1 MMKSNRL
8 LLAGLLVGASFSCA
22 RQEAD
27 VPVSPG
33 RELFYACLEQPA
45 DAETRVYADENLM
58 VLWHADDRV
67 SIFDRYTYNQ
77 EYRFTGETGDNAGA
91 FQKVQTDDFVTGNE
105 LPNVY
110 AVYPYQASTRISNAQ
125 VLTLTLPSEQMYAV
139 RSFGPGANTMVS
151 ATEDNN
157 LLFKNVGGYLVL
169 KLYGEGVYVTSLT
182 LKGNADEPLAGKA
195 VVTAPLEGVPSVE
208 MQTGASREITLTC
221 PEPVALGATA
231 EDYTEFWF
239 VLPPTS
245 FAGGLTVTVTGGKGD
260 RFTKTTERSITIT
273 RSEISRMAPLKV
285 SLEPGFDT
293 MPIGNVPDIADGST
307 VHVRGLVSAVATRA
321 FVMSEND
328 SHILIYTGPGAVTC
342 SLGDSVTVSG
352 TKATYRGVAEI
363 TSPELS
369 VSVES
374 SGHALPELDYQ
385 DITASFDT
393 FSAGCSVPIC
403 FRGTLTKSGTQY
415 NVTVEGAERTGYIY
429 WPVAGFV
436 DENLLGSSIL
446 VKGFYQGRYNY
457 TTGAFLDIVA
467 TCMEAAGQ
475 PDNEI
480 WYTSTDGKV
489 VEPTNAGAFDANI
502 ISNTYADGKGIL
514 RFDKAITRIVAR
526 TNSTSDNAAFGFCQT
541 LLTLSI
547 PASVREIG
555 FCAFYACNN
564 LSEISLPEYLDYC
577 GNSIVSGSSIVVF
590 RMPETKSILGNPTA
604 GCASLQSFTGPYATA
619 DGRGLVKDN
628 VFIAFAPLGMKE
640 YSVPDGITEIGSR
653 AFEECRYIQK
663 IELPSSVT
671 KLNSNSFG
679 GCLKLSDIVLPENLS
694 EIQSQTFRYCSSLR
708 TMDIPQSVFSLGN
721 DVFEGCSSMVS
732 FTGKYASEDGRLLIN
747 DSKVLAFAAYGL
759 EEYSIPEGITSTT
772 GALGYYTSLPGLKK
786 LVLPSTLTACTIQAA
801 DLVELVCYSVNPPS
815 PSWMWFLGMKMPKI
829 ETIRVPAVSVDAY
842 KSAEY
847 WSDYADRI
855 FPMEALQPRNEIWY
869 TSTDGKIVEP
879 DLSVGKPALT
889 LLSNTYENGKGVLVF
904 EEDLE
909 TIPFG
914 IFSFCKTLESV
925 VFPEGVIVVN
935 NAVFEYCEN
944 LVSVRFPS
952 TVTQLGGWLF
962 HDCFNLESVNIPE
975 GVTKIEE
982 ATFAQCYKLPT
993 VSLPDGL
1000 TEIGH
1005 SAFCN
1010 CWAFESIRI
1019 PETVTSL
1026 GEGAFAECRGLKSV
1040 TIPSGVTELPPSLFA
1055 NCNSLTEVIIPEG
1068 VTVIGDQVF
1077 WYCGALKSARI
1088 PSTVIS
1094 LGDSAFIC
1102 TSVESVTVPG
1112 GVSEIGQE
1120 CFAGCGSLSS
1130 LVLEEGIQ
1138 VIGQHAFE
1146 GCTSLGEVV
1155 IPSTV
1160 RGIGSYAFYCCDGIY
1175 AVYVMPAIPPTLGEE
1190 AFVSENE
1197 YPLFIPMDF
1206 LPDYQE
1212 AEGWKDY
1219 GHRLKWL

>member
-1 MMKSNRL
+1 MMNSYRL

-77 EYRFTGETGDNAGA
+77 EYRFTGETGDNAGS

-110 AVYPYQASTRISNAQ
+110 AVYPYQSATRISNAQ
-125 VLTLTLPSEQMYAV
+125 VLTLTLPSEQVYAV

-195 VVTAPLEGVPSVE
+195 VVTAPLDGVPSVE
-208 MQTGASREITLTC
+208 MQAGASREITLTC
-221 PEPVALGATA
+221 PEPVALGSTS

-245 FAGGLTVTVTGGKGD
+245 FAEGLTVTVTGGKGD

-293 MPIGNVPDIADGST
+293 MPVGNVPDVADGNI

-328 SHILIYTGPGAVTC
+328 SHILVYTGPGAVTC

-415 NVTVEGAERTGYIY
+415 NVTVEGAERTGFIY

-436 DENLLGSSIL
+436 DESLLGSSIL

-467 TCMEAAGQ
+467 TCIEAAGQ
-475 PDNEI
+475 PD
-480 WYTSTDGKV
+480 
-489 VEPTNAGAFDANI
+489 
-502 ISNTYADGKGIL
+502 
-514 RFDKAITRIVAR
+514 
-526 TNSTSDNAAFGFCQT
+526 
-541 LLTLSI
+541 
-547 PASVREIG
+547 
-555 FCAFYACNN
+555 
-564 LSEISLPEYLDYC
+564 
-577 GNSIVSGSSIVVF
+577 
-590 RMPETKSILGNPTA
+590 
-604 GCASLQSFTGPYATA
+604 
-619 DGRGLVKDN
+619 
-628 VFIAFAPLGMKE
+628 
-640 YSVPDGITEIGSR
+640 
-653 AFEECRYIQK
+653 
-663 IELPSSVT
+663 
-671 KLNSNSFG
+671 
-679 GCLKLSDIVLPENLS
+679 
-694 EIQSQTFRYCSSLR
+694 
-708 TMDIPQSVFSLGN
+708 
-721 DVFEGCSSMVS
+721 
-732 FTGKYASEDGRLLIN
+732 
-747 DSKVLAFAAYGL
+747 
-759 EEYSIPEGITSTT
+759 
-772 GALGYYTSLPGLKK
+772 
-786 LVLPSTLTACTIQAA
+786 
-801 DLVELVCYSVNPPS
+801 
-815 PSWMWFLGMKMPKI
+815 
-829 ETIRVPAVSVDAY
+829 
-842 KSAEY
+842 
-847 WSDYADRI
+847 
-855 FPMEALQPRNEIWY
+855 NEIWY

-904 EEDLE
+904 EEDLV

-914 IFSFCKTLESV
+914 LFSFCKTLESV
-925 VFPEGVIVVN
+925 VFPEGVIAVN
-935 NAVFEYCEN
+935 NAVFEYCEY

-1068 VTVIGDQVF
+1068 VTVIGDQAF

-1146 GCTSLGEVV
+1146 GCTSLGEVI
-1155 IPSTV
+1155 IPPTV
-1160 RGIGSYAFYCCDGIY
+1160 REIGTMAFIYCDGIY
-1175 AVYVMPAIPPTLGEE
+1175 AVYVMPAIPPALGEA
-1190 AFVSENE
+1190 AFVSEYD

-1219 GHRLKWL
+1219 GNRLKWL

>member
-33 RELFYACLEQPA
+33 RELFYASLEQPV

-157 LLFKNVGGYLVL
+157 LLFKNVSGYLVL

-195 VVTAPLEGVPSVE
+195 VVTAPLDGVPSVE
-208 MQTGASREITLTC
+208 MQAGASREITLTC
-221 PEPVALGATA
+221 PEPVALGATS

-245 FAGGLTVTVTGGKGD
+245 FAEGLTVTVTGGKGD
-260 RFTKTTERSITIT
+260 RFTKSTEKSITIT

-293 MPIGNVPDIADGST
+293 MPVGNVPDVADGNI

-415 NVTVEGAERTGYIY
+415 NVTVEGAARTGYIY

-467 TCMEAAGQ
+467 TCIEAAGQ

-480 WYTSTDGKV
+480 WYVSNSGQV
-489 VEPTNAGAFDANI
+489 VEPYVKEGFGANL
-502 ISNTYADGKGIL
+502 ISNTYKDGKGVL
-514 RFDKAITRIVAR
+514 LFDGSV
-526 TNSTSDNAAFGFCQT
+526 
-541 LLTLSI
+541 LSI
-547 PASVREIG
+547 PAKAFSAKWLLRVTLPDCVRTIG
-555 FCAFYACNN
+555 YMAFYRNSFESFTVPGSVTRIDNNPFDQCQELKAFYGKFATTDHLALVDGDRFISFAIGAGSEMDSYVIPDEIQTIGVYAFDACDGLPGIVLPSN
-564 LSEISLPEYLDYC
+564 LKSIESGAFRSCRRLTRISLPEGL
-577 GNSIVSGSSIVVF
+577 
-590 RMPETKSILGNPTA
+590 
-604 GCASLQSFTGPYATA
+604 ATIG
-619 DGRGLVKDN
+619 DD
-628 VFIAFAPLGMKE
+628 AF
-640 YSVPDGITEIGSR
+640 
-653 AFEECRYIQK
+653 
-663 IELPSSVT
+663 
-671 KLNSNSFG
+671 
-679 GCLKLSDIVLPENLS
+679 SDCTNLS
-694 EIQSQTFRYCSSLR
+694 EVA
-708 TMDIPQSVFSLGN
+708 IPQSVETLYGNPFHFIGNTHGVLRSFS
-721 DVFEGCSSMVS
+721 
-732 FTGKYASEDGRLLIN
+732 GKFASEDGRSLIVN
-747 DSKVLAFAAYGL
+747 DELVSFAPEGI
-759 EEYSIPEGITSTT
+759 ETYSIPVGIKNIRSYAFN
-772 GALGYYTSLPGLKK
+772 GSDLREINFPQSLESVRDFSFAYCENLKSVVLHDRIKAIGLHAFYGCKN
-786 LVLPSTLTACTIQAA
+786 LDYLTIEAVIPPQGQKMMFDQTNDCPIYVPTQS
-801 DLVELVCYSVNPPS
+801 VE
-815 PSWMWFLGMKMPKI
+815 
-829 ETIRVPAVSVDAY
+829 AY
-842 KSAEY
+842 KVAQY

-904 EEDLE
+904 EEDLV

-914 IFSFCKTLESV
+914 LFSFCKTLESV
-925 VFPEGVIVVN
+925 VFPEGVIAVN
-935 NAVFEYCEN
+935 NAVFEYCEY

-982 ATFAQCYKLPT
+982 ATFAQCYKLPS

-1019 PETVTSL
+1019 PATVTSL

-1055 NCNSLTEVIIPEG
+1055 NCNSLTEVTIPEG
-1068 VTVIGDQVF
+1068 VTVIGDQAF

>member
-1 MMKSNRL
+1 MMKSYRL

-33 RELFYACLEQPA
+33 RELFYASLEQPA

-328 SHILIYTGPGAVTC
+328 SHILVYTGPGAVTC

-415 NVTVEGAERTGYIY
+415 NVAVEGAARTGYIY

-467 TCMEAAGQ
+467 TRIEAAGQ
-475 PDNEI
+475 PD
-480 WYTSTDGKV
+480 
-489 VEPTNAGAFDANI
+489 
-502 ISNTYADGKGIL
+502 
-514 RFDKAITRIVAR
+514 
-526 TNSTSDNAAFGFCQT
+526 
-541 LLTLSI
+541 
-547 PASVREIG
+547 
-555 FCAFYACNN
+555 
-564 LSEISLPEYLDYC
+564 
-577 GNSIVSGSSIVVF
+577 
-590 RMPETKSILGNPTA
+590 
-604 GCASLQSFTGPYATA
+604 
-619 DGRGLVKDN
+619 
-628 VFIAFAPLGMKE
+628 
-640 YSVPDGITEIGSR
+640 
-653 AFEECRYIQK
+653 
-663 IELPSSVT
+663 
-671 KLNSNSFG
+671 
-679 GCLKLSDIVLPENLS
+679 
-694 EIQSQTFRYCSSLR
+694 
-708 TMDIPQSVFSLGN
+708 
-721 DVFEGCSSMVS
+721 
-732 FTGKYASEDGRLLIN
+732 
-747 DSKVLAFAAYGL
+747 
-759 EEYSIPEGITSTT
+759 
-772 GALGYYTSLPGLKK
+772 
-786 LVLPSTLTACTIQAA
+786 
-801 DLVELVCYSVNPPS
+801 
-815 PSWMWFLGMKMPKI
+815 
-829 ETIRVPAVSVDAY
+829 
-842 KSAEY
+842 
-847 WSDYADRI
+847 
-855 FPMEALQPRNEIWY
+855 NEIWY

-925 VFPEGVIVVN
+925 VFPEGVIVVK

-1010 CWAFESIRI
+1010 CDSFDSIYI
-1019 PETVTSL
+1019 PESVVSIE
-1026 GEGAFAECRGLKSV
+1026 EGAFVECDALKTV
-1040 TIPSGVTELPPSLFA
+1040 TIPSGVTEIAPSLFA

-1068 VTVIGDQVF
+1068 VTVIGDQAF

-1146 GCTSLGEVV
+1146 GCTSLGEVI
-1155 IPSTV
+1155 IPPTV
-1160 RGIGSYAFYCCDGIY
+1160 REIGTMAFIYCDGIY
-1175 AVYVMPAIPPTLGEE
+1175 AVYVMPAIPPALGEA
-1190 AFVSENE
+1190 AFVSEYD

-1219 GHRLKWL
+1219 GNRLKWL

>member
-1 MMKSNRL
+1 MKMMKSNRL

-33 RELFYACLEQPA
+33 RELFYASLEQPV

-157 LLFKNVGGYLVL
+157 LLFKNVSGYLVL

-195 VVTAPLEGVPSVE
+195 VVTAPLDGVPSVE
-208 MQTGASREITLTC
+208 MQAGASREITLTC
-221 PEPVALGATA
+221 PEPVALGATS

-245 FAGGLTVTVTGGKGD
+245 FAEGLTVTVTGGKGD
-260 RFTKTTERSITIT
+260 RFTKSTEKSITIT

-293 MPIGNVPDIADGST
+293 MPVGNVPDVADGNI

-328 SHILIYTGPGAVTC
+328 SHILVYTGPGAVTC

-415 NVTVEGAERTGYIY
+415 NVTVEGAARTGYIY

-436 DENLLGSSIL
+436 DENLVGSSIL

-467 TCMEAAGQ
+467 TRIEADGQ

-489 VEPTNAGAFDANI
+489 VEP
-502 ISNTYADGKGIL
+502 
-514 RFDKAITRIVAR
+514 
-526 TNSTSDNAAFGFCQT
+526 
-541 LLTLSI
+541 
-547 PASVREIG
+547 
-555 FCAFYACNN
+555 
-564 LSEISLPEYLDYC
+564 
-577 GNSIVSGSSIVVF
+577 
-590 RMPETKSILGNPTA
+590 
-604 GCASLQSFTGPYATA
+604 
-619 DGRGLVKDN
+619 
-628 VFIAFAPLGMKE
+628 
-640 YSVPDGITEIGSR
+640 
-653 AFEECRYIQK
+653 
-663 IELPSSVT
+663 
-671 KLNSNSFG
+671 
-679 GCLKLSDIVLPENLS
+679 
-694 EIQSQTFRYCSSLR
+694 
-708 TMDIPQSVFSLGN
+708 
-721 DVFEGCSSMVS
+721 
-732 FTGKYASEDGRLLIN
+732 
-747 DSKVLAFAAYGL
+747 
-759 EEYSIPEGITSTT
+759 
-772 GALGYYTSLPGLKK
+772 
-786 LVLPSTLTACTIQAA
+786 
-801 DLVELVCYSVNPPS
+801 
-815 PSWMWFLGMKMPKI
+815 
-829 ETIRVPAVSVDAY
+829 
-842 KSAEY
+842 
-847 WSDYADRI
+847 
-855 FPMEALQPRNEIWY
+855 
-869 TSTDGKIVEP
+869 
-879 DLSVGKPALT
+879 DLSVGKPVLT

-904 EEDLE
+904 EEDLV

-914 IFSFCKTLESV
+914 LFSFCKTLESV
-925 VFPEGVIVVN
+925 VFPEGVIAVS

-982 ATFAQCYKLPT
+982 ATFAQCYKLPS

-1010 CWAFESIRI
+1010 CDSFDSIYI
-1019 PETVTSL
+1019 PGSVVSIE
-1026 GEGAFAECRGLKSV
+1026 EGAFVECDALKTV
-1040 TIPSGVTELPPSLFA
+1040 TIPSGVTEIAPSLFA
-1055 NCNSLTEVIIPEG
+1055 NCNSLTEVVIPEG
-1068 VTVIGDQVF
+1068 VTI
-1077 WYCGALKSARI
+1077 I
-1088 PSTVIS
+1088 
-1094 LGDSAFIC
+1094 GDSAFHYCKSLKSIHIPGRV
-1102 TSVESVTVPG
+1102 SSLGERAFIGSGLESVTVPG
-1112 GVSEIGQE
+1112 SVSGIGKE
-1120 CFAGCGSLSS
+1120 CFAVCESLSS
-1130 LVLEEGIQ
+1130 LVLEEGLM
-1138 VIGQHAFE
+1138 VIGEHAFE
-1146 GCTSLGEVV
+1146 GCTSLGEVI
-1155 IPSTV
+1155 IPPTV
-1160 RGIGSYAFYCCDGIY
+1160 HEIGTMAFIYCDGIY
-1175 AVYVMPAIPPTLGEE
+1175 AVYVMPAIPPALGEA
-1190 AFVSENE
+1190 AFVSEYD

-1219 GHRLKWL
+1219 GNRLKWL

>member
-1 MMKSNRL
+1 MMNSYRL

-33 RELFYACLEQPA
+33 REFFYASLEQPA

-195 VVTAPLEGVPSVE
+195 VVTAPLDGVPSVE
-208 MQTGASREITLTC
+208 MQAGASREITLTC

-328 SHILIYTGPGAVTC
+328 SHILVYTGPGAVTC

-385 DITASFDT
+385 DITESFDT

-415 NVTVEGAERTGYIY
+415 NVTVEGATRTGYIY

-480 WYTSTDGKV
+480 WYTSTDGK
-489 VEPTNAGAFDANI
+489 
-502 ISNTYADGKGIL
+502 
-514 RFDKAITRIVAR
+514 
-526 TNSTSDNAAFGFCQT
+526 
-541 LLTLSI
+541 
-547 PASVREIG
+547 
-555 FCAFYACNN
+555 
-564 LSEISLPEYLDYC
+564 
-577 GNSIVSGSSIVVF
+577 
-590 RMPETKSILGNPTA
+590 
-604 GCASLQSFTGPYATA
+604 
-619 DGRGLVKDN
+619 
-628 VFIAFAPLGMKE
+628 
-640 YSVPDGITEIGSR
+640 
-653 AFEECRYIQK
+653 
-663 IELPSSVT
+663 
-671 KLNSNSFG
+671 
-679 GCLKLSDIVLPENLS
+679 
-694 EIQSQTFRYCSSLR
+694 
-708 TMDIPQSVFSLGN
+708 
-721 DVFEGCSSMVS
+721 
-732 FTGKYASEDGRLLIN
+732 
-747 DSKVLAFAAYGL
+747 
-759 EEYSIPEGITSTT
+759 
-772 GALGYYTSLPGLKK
+772 
-786 LVLPSTLTACTIQAA
+786 
-801 DLVELVCYSVNPPS
+801 
-815 PSWMWFLGMKMPKI
+815 
-829 ETIRVPAVSVDAY
+829 
-842 KSAEY
+842 
-847 WSDYADRI
+847 
-855 FPMEALQPRNEIWY
+855 
-869 TSTDGKIVEP
+869 IVEP

-904 EEDLE
+904 EEDLV

-914 IFSFCKTLESV
+914 LFSFCKTLESV
-925 VFPEGVIVVN
+925 VFPEGVIAVN
-935 NAVFEYCEN
+935 NAVFEYCEY

-982 ATFAQCYKLPT
+982 ATFAQCYKLPS

-1010 CWAFESIRI
+1010 CDSFDSIYI
-1019 PETVTSL
+1019 PESVVSIE
-1026 GEGAFAECRGLKSV
+1026 EGAFVECDALKTV
-1040 TIPSGVTELPPSLFA
+1040 TIPSGVTEIAPSLFA
-1055 NCNSLTEVIIPEG
+1055 NCNSLTEVVIPEG
-1068 VTVIGDQVF
+1068 VTI
-1077 WYCGALKSARI
+1077 I
-1088 PSTVIS
+1088 
-1094 LGDSAFIC
+1094 GDSAFHYCKSLKSIHIPGRV
-1102 TSVESVTVPG
+1102 SSLGERAFIGSGLESVTVPG
-1112 GVSEIGQE
+1112 SVSGIGKE
-1120 CFAGCGSLSS
+1120 CFAVCESLSS
-1130 LVLEEGIQ
+1130 LVLEEGLM
-1138 VIGQHAFE
+1138 VIGEHAFE
-1146 GCTSLGEVV
+1146 GCTSLGEVI
-1155 IPSTV
+1155 IPPTV
-1160 RGIGSYAFYCCDGIY
+1160 REIGTMAFIYCDGIY

-1219 GHRLKWL
+1219 GNRLKWL

>member
-33 RELFYACLEQPA
+33 RELFYASLEQPV

-157 LLFKNVGGYLVL
+157 LLFKNVSGYLVL

-195 VVTAPLEGVPSVE
+195 VVTAPLDGVPSVE
-208 MQTGASREITLTC
+208 MQAGASREITLTC
-221 PEPVALGATA
+221 PEPVALGATS

-245 FAGGLTVTVTGGKGD
+245 FAEGLTVTVTGGKGD
-260 RFTKTTERSITIT
+260 RFTKSTEKSITIT

-293 MPIGNVPDIADGST
+293 MPVGNVPDVADGNI

-328 SHILIYTGPGAVTC
+328 SHILVYTGPGAVTC

-415 NVTVEGAERTGYIY
+415 NVTVEGAARTGYIY

-436 DENLLGSSIL
+436 DENLVGSSIL

-467 TCMEAAGQ
+467 TRIEADGQ

-489 VEPTNAGAFDANI
+489 VEP
-502 ISNTYADGKGIL
+502 
-514 RFDKAITRIVAR
+514 
-526 TNSTSDNAAFGFCQT
+526 
-541 LLTLSI
+541 
-547 PASVREIG
+547 
-555 FCAFYACNN
+555 
-564 LSEISLPEYLDYC
+564 
-577 GNSIVSGSSIVVF
+577 
-590 RMPETKSILGNPTA
+590 
-604 GCASLQSFTGPYATA
+604 
-619 DGRGLVKDN
+619 
-628 VFIAFAPLGMKE
+628 
-640 YSVPDGITEIGSR
+640 
-653 AFEECRYIQK
+653 
-663 IELPSSVT
+663 
-671 KLNSNSFG
+671 
-679 GCLKLSDIVLPENLS
+679 
-694 EIQSQTFRYCSSLR
+694 
-708 TMDIPQSVFSLGN
+708 
-721 DVFEGCSSMVS
+721 
-732 FTGKYASEDGRLLIN
+732 
-747 DSKVLAFAAYGL
+747 
-759 EEYSIPEGITSTT
+759 
-772 GALGYYTSLPGLKK
+772 
-786 LVLPSTLTACTIQAA
+786 
-801 DLVELVCYSVNPPS
+801 
-815 PSWMWFLGMKMPKI
+815 
-829 ETIRVPAVSVDAY
+829 
-842 KSAEY
+842 
-847 WSDYADRI
+847 
-855 FPMEALQPRNEIWY
+855 
-869 TSTDGKIVEP
+869 
-879 DLSVGKPALT
+879 DLSVGKPVLT

-904 EEDLE
+904 EEDLV

-914 IFSFCKTLESV
+914 LFSFCKTLESV
-925 VFPEGVIVVN
+925 VFPEGVIAVS

-982 ATFAQCYKLPT
+982 ATFAQCYKLPS

-1010 CWAFESIRI
+1010 CDSFDSIYI
-1019 PETVTSL
+1019 PGSVVSIE
-1026 GEGAFAECRGLKSV
+1026 EGAFVECDALKTV
-1040 TIPSGVTELPPSLFA
+1040 TIPSGVTEIAPSLFA
-1055 NCNSLTEVIIPEG
+1055 NCNSLTEVVIPEG
-1068 VTVIGDQVF
+1068 VTI
-1077 WYCGALKSARI
+1077 I
-1088 PSTVIS
+1088 
-1094 LGDSAFIC
+1094 GDSAFHYCKSLKSIHIPGRV
-1102 TSVESVTVPG
+1102 SSLGERAFIGSGLESVTVPG
-1112 GVSEIGQE
+1112 SVSGIGKE
-1120 CFAGCGSLSS
+1120 CFAVCESLSS
-1130 LVLEEGIQ
+1130 LVLEEGLM
-1138 VIGQHAFE
+1138 VIGEHAFE
-1146 GCTSLGEVV
+1146 GCTSLGEVI
-1155 IPSTV
+1155 IPPTV
-1160 RGIGSYAFYCCDGIY
+1160 HEIGTMAFIYCDGIY
-1175 AVYVMPAIPPTLGEE
+1175 AVYVMPAIPPALGEA
-1190 AFVSENE
+1190 AFVSEYD

-1219 GHRLKWL
+1219 GNRLKWL

>member
-1 MMKSNRL
+1 M
-8 LLAGLLVGASFSCA
+8 
-22 RQEAD
+22 
-27 VPVSPG
+27 
-33 RELFYACLEQPA
+33 
-45 DAETRVYADENLM
+45 
-58 VLWHADDRV
+58 
-67 SIFDRYTYNQ
+67 
-77 EYRFTGETGDNAGA
+77 
-91 FQKVQTDDFVTGNE
+91 TGNE

-195 VVTAPLEGVPSVE
+195 VVTAPLDGVPSVE
-208 MQTGASREITLTC
+208 MQAGVSREITLTC
-221 PEPVALGATA
+221 PEPVALGSTS

-245 FAGGLTVTVTGGKGD
+245 FAEGLTVTVTGGKGD
-260 RFTKTTERSITIT
+260 RFTKSTEKSITIT

-293 MPIGNVPDIADGST
+293 MPVGIVPDVADGNI

-328 SHILIYTGPGAVTC
+328 SHILVYTGPGAVTC

-415 NVTVEGAERTGYIY
+415 NVTVEGAARTGYIY

-475 PDNEI
+475 PD
-480 WYTSTDGKV
+480 
-489 VEPTNAGAFDANI
+489 
-502 ISNTYADGKGIL
+502 
-514 RFDKAITRIVAR
+514 
-526 TNSTSDNAAFGFCQT
+526 
-541 LLTLSI
+541 
-547 PASVREIG
+547 
-555 FCAFYACNN
+555 
-564 LSEISLPEYLDYC
+564 
-577 GNSIVSGSSIVVF
+577 
-590 RMPETKSILGNPTA
+590 
-604 GCASLQSFTGPYATA
+604 
-619 DGRGLVKDN
+619 
-628 VFIAFAPLGMKE
+628 
-640 YSVPDGITEIGSR
+640 
-653 AFEECRYIQK
+653 
-663 IELPSSVT
+663 
-671 KLNSNSFG
+671 
-679 GCLKLSDIVLPENLS
+679 
-694 EIQSQTFRYCSSLR
+694 
-708 TMDIPQSVFSLGN
+708 
-721 DVFEGCSSMVS
+721 
-732 FTGKYASEDGRLLIN
+732 
-747 DSKVLAFAAYGL
+747 
-759 EEYSIPEGITSTT
+759 
-772 GALGYYTSLPGLKK
+772 
-786 LVLPSTLTACTIQAA
+786 
-801 DLVELVCYSVNPPS
+801 
-815 PSWMWFLGMKMPKI
+815 
-829 ETIRVPAVSVDAY
+829 
-842 KSAEY
+842 
-847 WSDYADRI
+847 
-855 FPMEALQPRNEIWY
+855 NEIWY

-925 VFPEGVIVVN
+925 VFPEGVIVVK

-1068 VTVIGDQVF
+1068 VTVIGDQAF

-1146 GCTSLGEVV
+1146 GCTSLGEVI
-1155 IPSTV
+1155 IPPTV
-1160 RGIGSYAFYCCDGIY
+1160 REIGTMAFIYCDGIY
-1175 AVYVMPAIPPTLGEE
+1175 AVYVMPAIPPALGEA
-1190 AFVSENE
+1190 AFVSEYD

-1219 GHRLKWL
+1219 GNRLKWL

>member
-1 MMKSNRL
+1 MTMMKSNRL

-33 RELFYACLEQPA
+33 RELFYASLEQPV

-125 VLTLTLPSEQMYAV
+125 VLTLTLPSEQVYAV

-245 FAGGLTVTVTGGKGD
+245 FAEGLTVTVTGGKGD
-260 RFTKTTERSITIT
+260 RFTKSTEKSITIT

-385 DITASFDT
+385 DITESFDT

-403 FRGTLTKSGTQY
+403 FRGTLTKSSTQY

-467 TCMEAAGQ
+467 TRIETDGQ
-475 PDNEI
+475 PD
-480 WYTSTDGKV
+480 
-489 VEPTNAGAFDANI
+489 
-502 ISNTYADGKGIL
+502 
-514 RFDKAITRIVAR
+514 
-526 TNSTSDNAAFGFCQT
+526 
-541 LLTLSI
+541 
-547 PASVREIG
+547 
-555 FCAFYACNN
+555 
-564 LSEISLPEYLDYC
+564 
-577 GNSIVSGSSIVVF
+577 
-590 RMPETKSILGNPTA
+590 
-604 GCASLQSFTGPYATA
+604 
-619 DGRGLVKDN
+619 
-628 VFIAFAPLGMKE
+628 
-640 YSVPDGITEIGSR
+640 
-653 AFEECRYIQK
+653 
-663 IELPSSVT
+663 
-671 KLNSNSFG
+671 
-679 GCLKLSDIVLPENLS
+679 
-694 EIQSQTFRYCSSLR
+694 
-708 TMDIPQSVFSLGN
+708 
-721 DVFEGCSSMVS
+721 
-732 FTGKYASEDGRLLIN
+732 
-747 DSKVLAFAAYGL
+747 
-759 EEYSIPEGITSTT
+759 
-772 GALGYYTSLPGLKK
+772 
-786 LVLPSTLTACTIQAA
+786 
-801 DLVELVCYSVNPPS
+801 
-815 PSWMWFLGMKMPKI
+815 
-829 ETIRVPAVSVDAY
+829 
-842 KSAEY
+842 
-847 WSDYADRI
+847 
-855 FPMEALQPRNEIWY
+855 NEIWY

-904 EEDLE
+904 EEDLV

-914 IFSFCKTLESV
+914 LFSFCKTLESV
-925 VFPEGVIVVN
+925 VFPEGVIAVN
-935 NAVFEYCEN
+935 NAVFEYCEY

-962 HDCFNLESVNIPE
+962 NKCFNLESVNIPE

-982 ATFAQCYKLPT
+982 ATFAQCYKLPS

-1010 CWAFESIRI
+1010 CDSFDSIYI
-1019 PETVTSL
+1019 PESVVSIE
-1026 GEGAFAECRGLKSV
+1026 GGAFVECDALKTV
-1040 TIPSGVTELPPSLFA
+1040 TIPSGVTEIAPSLFA
-1055 NCNSLTEVIIPEG
+1055 NCNSLTEVVIPEG
-1068 VTVIGDQVF
+1068 VTI
-1077 WYCGALKSARI
+1077 I
-1088 PSTVIS
+1088 
-1094 LGDSAFIC
+1094 GDSAFHYCKSLKSIHIPGRV
-1102 TSVESVTVPG
+1102 SSLGERAFIGSGLESVTVPG
-1112 GVSEIGQE
+1112 SVSGIGKE
-1120 CFAGCGSLSS
+1120 CFAVCESLSS
-1130 LVLEEGIQ
+1130 LVLEEGLM
-1138 VIGQHAFE
+1138 VIGEHAFE

-1160 RGIGSYAFYCCDGIY
+1160 REIGTMAFIYCDGIY
-1175 AVYVMPAIPPTLGEE
+1175 AVYVMPAIPPALGKA
-1190 AFVSENE
+1190 AFVSEYD

-1219 GHRLKWL
+1219 GNRLKWL

>member
-1 MMKSNRL
+1 MTMMKSNRL

-33 RELFYACLEQPA
+33 RELFYASLEQPV

-157 LLFKNVGGYLVL
+157 LLFKNVSGYLVL

-195 VVTAPLEGVPSVE
+195 VVTAPLDGVPSVE
-208 MQTGASREITLTC
+208 MQAGASREITLTC
-221 PEPVALGATA
+221 PEPVALGATS

-245 FAGGLTVTVTGGKGD
+245 FAEGLTVTVTGGKGD
-260 RFTKTTERSITIT
+260 RFTKSTEKSITIT

-293 MPIGNVPDIADGST
+293 MPVGNVPDVADGNI

-328 SHILIYTGPGAVTC
+328 SHILVYTGPGAVTC

-415 NVTVEGAERTGYIY
+415 NVTVEGAARTGYIY

-436 DENLLGSSIL
+436 DENLVGSSIL

-467 TCMEAAGQ
+467 TRIEADGQ

-489 VEPTNAGAFDANI
+489 VEP
-502 ISNTYADGKGIL
+502 
-514 RFDKAITRIVAR
+514 
-526 TNSTSDNAAFGFCQT
+526 
-541 LLTLSI
+541 
-547 PASVREIG
+547 
-555 FCAFYACNN
+555 
-564 LSEISLPEYLDYC
+564 
-577 GNSIVSGSSIVVF
+577 
-590 RMPETKSILGNPTA
+590 
-604 GCASLQSFTGPYATA
+604 
-619 DGRGLVKDN
+619 
-628 VFIAFAPLGMKE
+628 
-640 YSVPDGITEIGSR
+640 
-653 AFEECRYIQK
+653 
-663 IELPSSVT
+663 
-671 KLNSNSFG
+671 
-679 GCLKLSDIVLPENLS
+679 
-694 EIQSQTFRYCSSLR
+694 
-708 TMDIPQSVFSLGN
+708 
-721 DVFEGCSSMVS
+721 
-732 FTGKYASEDGRLLIN
+732 
-747 DSKVLAFAAYGL
+747 
-759 EEYSIPEGITSTT
+759 
-772 GALGYYTSLPGLKK
+772 
-786 LVLPSTLTACTIQAA
+786 
-801 DLVELVCYSVNPPS
+801 
-815 PSWMWFLGMKMPKI
+815 
-829 ETIRVPAVSVDAY
+829 
-842 KSAEY
+842 
-847 WSDYADRI
+847 
-855 FPMEALQPRNEIWY
+855 
-869 TSTDGKIVEP
+869 
-879 DLSVGKPALT
+879 DLSVGKPVLT

-904 EEDLE
+904 EEDLV

-914 IFSFCKTLESV
+914 LFSFCKTLESV
-925 VFPEGVIVVN
+925 VFPEGVIAVS

-982 ATFAQCYKLPT
+982 ATFAQCYKLPS

-1010 CWAFESIRI
+1010 CDSFDSIYI
-1019 PETVTSL
+1019 PGSVVSIE
-1026 GEGAFAECRGLKSV
+1026 EGAFVECDALKTV
-1040 TIPSGVTELPPSLFA
+1040 TIPSGVTEIAPSLFA
-1055 NCNSLTEVIIPEG
+1055 NCNSLTEVVIPEG
-1068 VTVIGDQVF
+1068 VTI
-1077 WYCGALKSARI
+1077 I
-1088 PSTVIS
+1088 
-1094 LGDSAFIC
+1094 GDSAFHYCKSLKSIHIPGRV
-1102 TSVESVTVPG
+1102 SSLGERAFIGSGLESVTVPG
-1112 GVSEIGQE
+1112 SVSGIGKE
-1120 CFAGCGSLSS
+1120 CFAVCESLSS
-1130 LVLEEGIQ
+1130 LVLEEGLM
-1138 VIGQHAFE
+1138 VIGEHAFE
-1146 GCTSLGEVV
+1146 GCTSLGEVI
-1155 IPSTV
+1155 IPPTV
-1160 RGIGSYAFYCCDGIY
+1160 HEIGTMAFIYCDGIY
-1175 AVYVMPAIPPTLGEE
+1175 AVYVMPAIPPALGEA
-1190 AFVSENE
+1190 AFVSEYD

-1219 GHRLKWL
+1219 GNRLKWL

>member
-1 MMKSNRL
+1 MNSYRL
-8 LLAGLLVGASFSCA
+8 LLAGLLVGAFFSCA

-33 RELFYACLEQPA
+33 RELFYACLEQPV

-125 VLTLTLPSEQMYAV
+125 VLTLTLPSEQVYAV

-328 SHILIYTGPGAVTC
+328 SHILVYTGPGAVTC

-415 NVTVEGAERTGYIY
+415 NVTVEGAARTGYIY

-436 DENLLGSSIL
+436 DESLLGSSIL

-467 TCMEAAGQ
+467 TRIEAAGQ
-475 PDNEI
+475 PD
-480 WYTSTDGKV
+480 
-489 VEPTNAGAFDANI
+489 
-502 ISNTYADGKGIL
+502 
-514 RFDKAITRIVAR
+514 
-526 TNSTSDNAAFGFCQT
+526 
-541 LLTLSI
+541 
-547 PASVREIG
+547 
-555 FCAFYACNN
+555 
-564 LSEISLPEYLDYC
+564 
-577 GNSIVSGSSIVVF
+577 
-590 RMPETKSILGNPTA
+590 
-604 GCASLQSFTGPYATA
+604 
-619 DGRGLVKDN
+619 
-628 VFIAFAPLGMKE
+628 
-640 YSVPDGITEIGSR
+640 
-653 AFEECRYIQK
+653 
-663 IELPSSVT
+663 
-671 KLNSNSFG
+671 
-679 GCLKLSDIVLPENLS
+679 
-694 EIQSQTFRYCSSLR
+694 
-708 TMDIPQSVFSLGN
+708 
-721 DVFEGCSSMVS
+721 
-732 FTGKYASEDGRLLIN
+732 
-747 DSKVLAFAAYGL
+747 
-759 EEYSIPEGITSTT
+759 
-772 GALGYYTSLPGLKK
+772 
-786 LVLPSTLTACTIQAA
+786 
-801 DLVELVCYSVNPPS
+801 
-815 PSWMWFLGMKMPKI
+815 
-829 ETIRVPAVSVDAY
+829 
-842 KSAEY
+842 
-847 WSDYADRI
+847 
-855 FPMEALQPRNEIWY
+855 NEIWY

-904 EEDLE
+904 EEDLV

-914 IFSFCKTLESV
+914 LFSFCKTLESV
-925 VFPEGVIVVN
+925 VFPEGVIVVK

-982 ATFAQCYKLPT
+982 ATFAQCYKLPS

-1010 CWAFESIRI
+1010 CDSFDSIYI
-1019 PETVTSL
+1019 PESVVSIE
-1026 GEGAFAECRGLKSV
+1026 EGAFVECDALKTV
-1040 TIPSGVTELPPSLFA
+1040 TIPSGVTEIAPSLFA

-1068 VTVIGDQVF
+1068 VTVIGDQAF

-1146 GCTSLGEVV
+1146 GCTSLGEVI
-1155 IPSTV
+1155 IPPTV
-1160 RGIGSYAFYCCDGIY
+1160 REIGTMAFIYCDGIY
-1175 AVYVMPAIPPTLGEE
+1175 AVYVMPAIPPALGEA
-1190 AFVSENE
+1190 AFVSEYD

-1219 GHRLKWL
+1219 GNRLKWL

>member
-33 RELFYACLEQPA
+33 RELFYASLEQPV

-157 LLFKNVGGYLVL
+157 LLFKNVSGYLVL

-195 VVTAPLEGVPSVE
+195 VVTAPLDGVPSVE
-208 MQTGASREITLTC
+208 MQAGASREITLTC
-221 PEPVALGATA
+221 PEPVALGATS

-245 FAGGLTVTVTGGKGD
+245 FAEGLTVTVTGGKGD
-260 RFTKTTERSITIT
+260 RFTKSTEKSITIT

-293 MPIGNVPDIADGST
+293 MPVGNVPDVADGNI

-328 SHILIYTGPGAVTC
+328 SHILVYTGPGAVTC

-415 NVTVEGAERTGYIY
+415 NVTVEGAARTGYIY

-436 DENLLGSSIL
+436 DENLVGSSIL

-467 TCMEAAGQ
+467 TRIEADGQ

-489 VEPTNAGAFDANI
+489 
-502 ISNTYADGKGIL
+502 
-514 RFDKAITRIVAR
+514 
-526 TNSTSDNAAFGFCQT
+526 
-541 LLTLSI
+541 
-547 PASVREIG
+547 
-555 FCAFYACNN
+555 
-564 LSEISLPEYLDYC
+564 
-577 GNSIVSGSSIVVF
+577 
-590 RMPETKSILGNPTA
+590 
-604 GCASLQSFTGPYATA
+604 
-619 DGRGLVKDN
+619 
-628 VFIAFAPLGMKE
+628 
-640 YSVPDGITEIGSR
+640 
-653 AFEECRYIQK
+653 
-663 IELPSSVT
+663 
-671 KLNSNSFG
+671 
-679 GCLKLSDIVLPENLS
+679 
-694 EIQSQTFRYCSSLR
+694 
-708 TMDIPQSVFSLGN
+708 
-721 DVFEGCSSMVS
+721 
-732 FTGKYASEDGRLLIN
+732 
-747 DSKVLAFAAYGL
+747 
-759 EEYSIPEGITSTT
+759 
-772 GALGYYTSLPGLKK
+772 
-786 LVLPSTLTACTIQAA
+786 
-801 DLVELVCYSVNPPS
+801 
-815 PSWMWFLGMKMPKI
+815 
-829 ETIRVPAVSVDAY
+829 
-842 KSAEY
+842 
-847 WSDYADRI
+847 
-855 FPMEALQPRNEIWY
+855 
-869 TSTDGKIVEP
+869 VEP

-904 EEDLE
+904 EEDLV

-914 IFSFCKTLESV
+914 LFSFCKTLESV
-925 VFPEGVIVVN
+925 VFPEGVIAVS

-982 ATFAQCYKLPT
+982 ATFAQCYKLPS

-1010 CWAFESIRI
+1010 CDSFDSIYI
-1019 PETVTSL
+1019 PGSVVSIE
-1026 GEGAFAECRGLKSV
+1026 EGAFVECDALKTV
-1040 TIPSGVTELPPSLFA
+1040 TIPSGVTEIAPSLFA
-1055 NCNSLTEVIIPEG
+1055 NCNSLTEVVIPEG
-1068 VTVIGDQVF
+1068 VTI
-1077 WYCGALKSARI
+1077 I
-1088 PSTVIS
+1088 
-1094 LGDSAFIC
+1094 GDSAFHYCKSLKSIHIPGRV
-1102 TSVESVTVPG
+1102 SSLGERAFIGSGLESVTVPG
-1112 GVSEIGQE
+1112 SVSGIGKE
-1120 CFAGCGSLSS
+1120 CFAVCESLSS
-1130 LVLEEGIQ
+1130 LVLEEGLM
-1138 VIGQHAFE
+1138 VIGEHAFE
-1146 GCTSLGEVV
+1146 GCTSLGEVI
-1155 IPSTV
+1155 IPPTV
-1160 RGIGSYAFYCCDGIY
+1160 HEIGTMAFIYCDGIY
-1175 AVYVMPAIPPTLGEE
+1175 AVYVMPAIPPALGEA
-1190 AFVSENE
+1190 AFVSEYD

-1219 GHRLKWL
+1219 GNRLKWL

>member
-27 VPVSPG
+27 VPVLPG
-33 RELFYACLEQPA
+33 RELFYASLEQPA

-110 AVYPYQASTRISNAQ
+110 AVYPYQVSTRISNAQ
-125 VLTLTLPSEQMYAV
+125 VLTLTLPSEQVYAV

-195 VVTAPLEGVPSVE
+195 VVTAPLDGVPSVE
-208 MQTGASREITLTC
+208 MQAGASREITLTC
-221 PEPVALGATA
+221 PEPVALGSTS

-245 FAGGLTVTVTGGKGD
+245 FAEGLTVTVTGGKGD
-260 RFTKTTERSITIT
+260 RFTKSTEKSITIT

-293 MPIGNVPDIADGST
+293 MPVGNVPDVADGNI

-328 SHILIYTGPGAVTC
+328 SHILVYTGPGAVTC

-415 NVTVEGAERTGYIY
+415 NVTVEGAARTGYIY

-480 WYTSTDGKV
+480 WYTSTDGK
-489 VEPTNAGAFDANI
+489 
-502 ISNTYADGKGIL
+502 
-514 RFDKAITRIVAR
+514 
-526 TNSTSDNAAFGFCQT
+526 
-541 LLTLSI
+541 
-547 PASVREIG
+547 
-555 FCAFYACNN
+555 
-564 LSEISLPEYLDYC
+564 
-577 GNSIVSGSSIVVF
+577 
-590 RMPETKSILGNPTA
+590 
-604 GCASLQSFTGPYATA
+604 
-619 DGRGLVKDN
+619 
-628 VFIAFAPLGMKE
+628 
-640 YSVPDGITEIGSR
+640 
-653 AFEECRYIQK
+653 
-663 IELPSSVT
+663 
-671 KLNSNSFG
+671 
-679 GCLKLSDIVLPENLS
+679 
-694 EIQSQTFRYCSSLR
+694 
-708 TMDIPQSVFSLGN
+708 
-721 DVFEGCSSMVS
+721 
-732 FTGKYASEDGRLLIN
+732 
-747 DSKVLAFAAYGL
+747 
-759 EEYSIPEGITSTT
+759 
-772 GALGYYTSLPGLKK
+772 
-786 LVLPSTLTACTIQAA
+786 
-801 DLVELVCYSVNPPS
+801 
-815 PSWMWFLGMKMPKI
+815 
-829 ETIRVPAVSVDAY
+829 
-842 KSAEY
+842 
-847 WSDYADRI
+847 
-855 FPMEALQPRNEIWY
+855 
-869 TSTDGKIVEP
+869 IVEP

-904 EEDLE
+904 EEDLV

-914 IFSFCKTLESV
+914 LFSFCKTLESV
-925 VFPEGVIVVN
+925 VFPEGVIVVK

-1010 CWAFESIRI
+1010 CDSFDSIYI
-1019 PETVTSL
+1019 PESVVSIE
-1026 GEGAFAECRGLKSV
+1026 EGAFVECDALKTV
-1040 TIPSGVTELPPSLFA
+1040 TIPSGVTEIAPSLFA
-1055 NCNSLTEVIIPEG
+1055 NCNSLTEVVIPEG
-1068 VTVIGDQVF
+1068 VTI
-1077 WYCGALKSARI
+1077 I
-1088 PSTVIS
+1088 
-1094 LGDSAFIC
+1094 GDSAFHYCKSLKSIHIPGRV
-1102 TSVESVTVPG
+1102 SSLGERAFIGSGLESVTVPG
-1112 GVSEIGQE
+1112 SVSGIGKE
-1120 CFAGCGSLSS
+1120 CFAACESLSS
-1130 LVLEEGIQ
+1130 LVLEEGLM
-1138 VIGQHAFE
+1138 VIGEHAFE
-1146 GCTSLGEVV
+1146 GCTSLGEVI
-1155 IPSTV
+1155 IPPTV
-1160 RGIGSYAFYCCDGIY
+1160 REIGTMAFIYCDGIY
-1175 AVYVMPAIPPTLGEE
+1175 AVYVMPAIPPALGEE
-1190 AFVSENE
+1190 AFVSEYD

-1219 GHRLKWL
+1219 GNRLKWL

>member
-1 MMKSNRL
+1 MTMMNSYRL

-33 RELFYACLEQPA
+33 RELFYACLEQPV

-105 LPNVY
+105 LPYVY
-110 AVYPYQASTRISNAQ
+110 AVYPYQSSTRISNAQ
-125 VLTLTLPSEQMYAV
+125 VLTLTLPSEQVYAV

-195 VVTAPLEGVPSVE
+195 VVTAPLDGVPSVE
-208 MQTGASREITLTC
+208 MQAGASREITLTC

-260 RFTKTTERSITIT
+260 RFTKSTEKSITIT

-293 MPIGNVPDIADGST
+293 MPVGNVPDVADGNI

-328 SHILIYTGPGAVTC
+328 SHILVYTGPGAVTC

-385 DITASFDT
+385 DITESFDT

-415 NVTVEGAERTGYIY
+415 NVTVEGAARTGYIY

-467 TCMEAAGQ
+467 TCIEAAGQ
-475 PDNEI
+475 PD
-480 WYTSTDGKV
+480 
-489 VEPTNAGAFDANI
+489 
-502 ISNTYADGKGIL
+502 
-514 RFDKAITRIVAR
+514 
-526 TNSTSDNAAFGFCQT
+526 
-541 LLTLSI
+541 
-547 PASVREIG
+547 
-555 FCAFYACNN
+555 
-564 LSEISLPEYLDYC
+564 
-577 GNSIVSGSSIVVF
+577 
-590 RMPETKSILGNPTA
+590 
-604 GCASLQSFTGPYATA
+604 
-619 DGRGLVKDN
+619 
-628 VFIAFAPLGMKE
+628 
-640 YSVPDGITEIGSR
+640 
-653 AFEECRYIQK
+653 
-663 IELPSSVT
+663 
-671 KLNSNSFG
+671 
-679 GCLKLSDIVLPENLS
+679 
-694 EIQSQTFRYCSSLR
+694 
-708 TMDIPQSVFSLGN
+708 
-721 DVFEGCSSMVS
+721 
-732 FTGKYASEDGRLLIN
+732 
-747 DSKVLAFAAYGL
+747 
-759 EEYSIPEGITSTT
+759 
-772 GALGYYTSLPGLKK
+772 
-786 LVLPSTLTACTIQAA
+786 
-801 DLVELVCYSVNPPS
+801 
-815 PSWMWFLGMKMPKI
+815 
-829 ETIRVPAVSVDAY
+829 
-842 KSAEY
+842 
-847 WSDYADRI
+847 
-855 FPMEALQPRNEIWY
+855 NEIWY

-925 VFPEGVIVVN
+925 VFPEGVIVVK

-1010 CWAFESIRI
+1010 CDSFDSIYI
-1019 PETVTSL
+1019 PESVVSIE
-1026 GEGAFAECRGLKSV
+1026 EGAFVECDALKTV
-1040 TIPSGVTELPPSLFA
+1040 TIPSGVTEIAPSLFA
-1055 NCNSLTEVIIPEG
+1055 NCNSLTEVVIPEG
-1068 VTVIGDQVF
+1068 VTI
-1077 WYCGALKSARI
+1077 I
-1088 PSTVIS
+1088 
-1094 LGDSAFIC
+1094 GDSAFHYCKSLKSIHIPGRV
-1102 TSVESVTVPG
+1102 SSLGERAFIGSGLESVTVPG
-1112 GVSEIGQE
+1112 SVSGIGKE
-1120 CFAGCGSLSS
+1120 CFAVCESLSS
-1130 LVLEEGIQ
+1130 LVLEEGLM
-1138 VIGQHAFE
+1138 VIGEHAFE
-1146 GCTSLGEVV
+1146 GCTSLGEVI
-1155 IPSTV
+1155 IPPTV
-1160 RGIGSYAFYCCDGIY
+1160 REIGTMAFIYCDGIY
-1175 AVYVMPAIPPTLGEE
+1175 AVYVMPAIPPALGEA
-1190 AFVSENE
+1190 AFVSEYD

-1219 GHRLKWL
+1219 GNRLKWL

>member
-1 MMKSNRL
+1 MMKSYRL

-33 RELFYACLEQPA
+33 RELFYACLEQPV

-195 VVTAPLEGVPSVE
+195 VVTAPLEGIPSVE
-208 MQTGASREITLTC
+208 MQTGAFREITLTC

-293 MPIGNVPDIADGST
+293 MPVGNVPDVADGNI

-328 SHILIYTGPGAVTC
+328 SHILVYTGPGAVTC

-415 NVTVEGAERTGYIY
+415 NVTVEGAARTGYIY

-467 TCMEAAGQ
+467 TRIEAAGQ
-475 PDNEI
+475 PD
-480 WYTSTDGKV
+480 
-489 VEPTNAGAFDANI
+489 
-502 ISNTYADGKGIL
+502 
-514 RFDKAITRIVAR
+514 
-526 TNSTSDNAAFGFCQT
+526 
-541 LLTLSI
+541 
-547 PASVREIG
+547 
-555 FCAFYACNN
+555 
-564 LSEISLPEYLDYC
+564 
-577 GNSIVSGSSIVVF
+577 
-590 RMPETKSILGNPTA
+590 
-604 GCASLQSFTGPYATA
+604 
-619 DGRGLVKDN
+619 
-628 VFIAFAPLGMKE
+628 
-640 YSVPDGITEIGSR
+640 
-653 AFEECRYIQK
+653 
-663 IELPSSVT
+663 
-671 KLNSNSFG
+671 
-679 GCLKLSDIVLPENLS
+679 
-694 EIQSQTFRYCSSLR
+694 
-708 TMDIPQSVFSLGN
+708 
-721 DVFEGCSSMVS
+721 
-732 FTGKYASEDGRLLIN
+732 
-747 DSKVLAFAAYGL
+747 
-759 EEYSIPEGITSTT
+759 
-772 GALGYYTSLPGLKK
+772 
-786 LVLPSTLTACTIQAA
+786 
-801 DLVELVCYSVNPPS
+801 
-815 PSWMWFLGMKMPKI
+815 
-829 ETIRVPAVSVDAY
+829 
-842 KSAEY
+842 
-847 WSDYADRI
+847 
-855 FPMEALQPRNEIWY
+855 NEIWY

-925 VFPEGVIVVN
+925 VFPEGVIVVK

-1010 CWAFESIRI
+1010 CDSFDSIYI
-1019 PETVTSL
+1019 PESVVSIE
-1026 GEGAFAECRGLKSV
+1026 EGAFVECDALKTV
-1040 TIPSGVTELPPSLFA
+1040 TIPSGVTEIAPSLFA
-1055 NCNSLTEVIIPEG
+1055 NCNSLTEVVIPEG
-1068 VTVIGDQVF
+1068 VTI
-1077 WYCGALKSARI
+1077 I
-1088 PSTVIS
+1088 
-1094 LGDSAFIC
+1094 GDSAFHYCKSLKSIHIPGRV
-1102 TSVESVTVPG
+1102 SSLGERAFIGSGLESVTVPG
-1112 GVSEIGQE
+1112 SVSGIGKE
-1120 CFAGCGSLSS
+1120 CFAVCESLSS
-1130 LVLEEGIQ
+1130 LVLEEGLM
-1138 VIGQHAFE
+1138 VIGEHAFE
-1146 GCTSLGEVV
+1146 GCTSLGEVI
-1155 IPSTV
+1155 IPPTV
-1160 RGIGSYAFYCCDGIY
+1160 REIGTMAFIYCDGIY
-1175 AVYVMPAIPPTLGEE
+1175 AVYVMPAIPPALGEA
-1190 AFVSENE
+1190 AFVSEYD

-1219 GHRLKWL
+1219 GNRLKWL

>member
-1 MMKSNRL
+1 MMNSYRL
-8 LLAGLLVGASFSCA
+8 LLAGLLVGAFFSCA

-33 RELFYACLEQPA
+33 RELFYACLEQPV

-125 VLTLTLPSEQMYAV
+125 VLTLTLPSEQVYAV

-328 SHILIYTGPGAVTC
+328 SHILVYTGPGAVTC

-415 NVTVEGAERTGYIY
+415 NVTVEGAARTGYIY

-436 DENLLGSSIL
+436 DESLLGSSIL

-467 TCMEAAGQ
+467 TRIEAAGQ
-475 PDNEI
+475 PD
-480 WYTSTDGKV
+480 
-489 VEPTNAGAFDANI
+489 
-502 ISNTYADGKGIL
+502 
-514 RFDKAITRIVAR
+514 
-526 TNSTSDNAAFGFCQT
+526 
-541 LLTLSI
+541 
-547 PASVREIG
+547 
-555 FCAFYACNN
+555 
-564 LSEISLPEYLDYC
+564 
-577 GNSIVSGSSIVVF
+577 
-590 RMPETKSILGNPTA
+590 
-604 GCASLQSFTGPYATA
+604 
-619 DGRGLVKDN
+619 
-628 VFIAFAPLGMKE
+628 
-640 YSVPDGITEIGSR
+640 
-653 AFEECRYIQK
+653 
-663 IELPSSVT
+663 
-671 KLNSNSFG
+671 
-679 GCLKLSDIVLPENLS
+679 
-694 EIQSQTFRYCSSLR
+694 
-708 TMDIPQSVFSLGN
+708 
-721 DVFEGCSSMVS
+721 
-732 FTGKYASEDGRLLIN
+732 
-747 DSKVLAFAAYGL
+747 
-759 EEYSIPEGITSTT
+759 
-772 GALGYYTSLPGLKK
+772 
-786 LVLPSTLTACTIQAA
+786 
-801 DLVELVCYSVNPPS
+801 
-815 PSWMWFLGMKMPKI
+815 
-829 ETIRVPAVSVDAY
+829 
-842 KSAEY
+842 
-847 WSDYADRI
+847 
-855 FPMEALQPRNEIWY
+855 NEIWY

-904 EEDLE
+904 EEDLV

-914 IFSFCKTLESV
+914 LFSFCKTLESV
-925 VFPEGVIVVN
+925 VFPEGVIVVK

-982 ATFAQCYKLPT
+982 ATFAQCYKLPS

-1010 CWAFESIRI
+1010 CDSFDSIYI
-1019 PETVTSL
+1019 PESVVSIE
-1026 GEGAFAECRGLKSV
+1026 EGAFVECDALKTV
-1040 TIPSGVTELPPSLFA
+1040 TIPSGVTEIAPSLFA

-1068 VTVIGDQVF
+1068 VTVIGDQAF

-1146 GCTSLGEVV
+1146 GCTSLGEVI
-1155 IPSTV
+1155 IPPTV
-1160 RGIGSYAFYCCDGIY
+1160 REIGTMAFIYCDGIY
-1175 AVYVMPAIPPTLGEE
+1175 AVYVMPAIPPALGEA
-1190 AFVSENE
+1190 AFVSEYD

-1219 GHRLKWL
+1219 GNRLKWL

>member
-33 RELFYACLEQPA
+33 RELFYASLEQPA

-125 VLTLTLPSEQMYAV
+125 VLTLTLPSEQVYAV

-195 VVTAPLEGVPSVE
+195 VVTAPLDGVPSVE
-208 MQTGASREITLTC
+208 MQAGASREITLTC
-221 PEPVALGATA
+221 PEPVTLGATS

-245 FAGGLTVTVTGGKGD
+245 FAEGLTVTVTGGKGD
-260 RFTKTTERSITIT
+260 RFTKSTEKSITIT
-273 RSEISRMAPLKV
+273 RSEISRMSPLKV

-293 MPIGNVPDIADGST
+293 MPVGNVPDVADGSI
-307 VHVRGLVSAVATRA
+307 VHIRGLVSAVATRA

-385 DITASFDT
+385 DITESFDT

-415 NVTVEGAERTGYIY
+415 NVTVEGAARTGYIY

-467 TCMEAAGQ
+467 TRIEAAGQ
-475 PDNEI
+475 PD
-480 WYTSTDGKV
+480 
-489 VEPTNAGAFDANI
+489 
-502 ISNTYADGKGIL
+502 
-514 RFDKAITRIVAR
+514 
-526 TNSTSDNAAFGFCQT
+526 
-541 LLTLSI
+541 
-547 PASVREIG
+547 
-555 FCAFYACNN
+555 
-564 LSEISLPEYLDYC
+564 
-577 GNSIVSGSSIVVF
+577 
-590 RMPETKSILGNPTA
+590 
-604 GCASLQSFTGPYATA
+604 
-619 DGRGLVKDN
+619 
-628 VFIAFAPLGMKE
+628 
-640 YSVPDGITEIGSR
+640 
-653 AFEECRYIQK
+653 
-663 IELPSSVT
+663 
-671 KLNSNSFG
+671 
-679 GCLKLSDIVLPENLS
+679 
-694 EIQSQTFRYCSSLR
+694 
-708 TMDIPQSVFSLGN
+708 
-721 DVFEGCSSMVS
+721 
-732 FTGKYASEDGRLLIN
+732 
-747 DSKVLAFAAYGL
+747 
-759 EEYSIPEGITSTT
+759 
-772 GALGYYTSLPGLKK
+772 
-786 LVLPSTLTACTIQAA
+786 
-801 DLVELVCYSVNPPS
+801 
-815 PSWMWFLGMKMPKI
+815 
-829 ETIRVPAVSVDAY
+829 
-842 KSAEY
+842 
-847 WSDYADRI
+847 
-855 FPMEALQPRNEIWY
+855 NEIWY

-904 EEDLE
+904 EEDLV

-914 IFSFCKTLESV
+914 LFSFCKTLESV
-925 VFPEGVIVVN
+925 VFPEGVIAVN
-935 NAVFEYCEN
+935 NAVFEYCEY

-982 ATFAQCYKLPT
+982 AMFAQCYKLPS

-1019 PETVTSL
+1019 PATVTSL

-1055 NCNSLTEVIIPEG
+1055 NCNSLTEVTIPEG
-1068 VTVIGDQVF
+1068 VTVIGDQAF

-1206 LPDYQE
+1206 LSDYQE

>member
-33 RELFYACLEQPA
+33 GELFYASLEQPA

-195 VVTAPLEGVPSVE
+195 VVTAPLDGVPSVE
-208 MQTGASREITLTC
+208 MQAGASREITLTC
-221 PEPVALGATA
+221 PEPVALGATS
-231 EDYTEFWF
+231 EDYMEFWF

-245 FAGGLTVTVTGGKGD
+245 FAEGLTVTVTGGKGD
-260 RFTKTTERSITIT
+260 RFTKSTEKSITIT

-328 SHILIYTGPGAVTC
+328 SHILVYTGPGAVTC

-415 NVTVEGAERTGYIY
+415 NVTVEGAARTGYIY

-467 TCMEAAGQ
+467 TRIEAAGQ
-475 PDNEI
+475 PD
-480 WYTSTDGKV
+480 
-489 VEPTNAGAFDANI
+489 
-502 ISNTYADGKGIL
+502 
-514 RFDKAITRIVAR
+514 
-526 TNSTSDNAAFGFCQT
+526 
-541 LLTLSI
+541 
-547 PASVREIG
+547 
-555 FCAFYACNN
+555 
-564 LSEISLPEYLDYC
+564 
-577 GNSIVSGSSIVVF
+577 
-590 RMPETKSILGNPTA
+590 
-604 GCASLQSFTGPYATA
+604 
-619 DGRGLVKDN
+619 
-628 VFIAFAPLGMKE
+628 
-640 YSVPDGITEIGSR
+640 
-653 AFEECRYIQK
+653 
-663 IELPSSVT
+663 
-671 KLNSNSFG
+671 
-679 GCLKLSDIVLPENLS
+679 
-694 EIQSQTFRYCSSLR
+694 
-708 TMDIPQSVFSLGN
+708 
-721 DVFEGCSSMVS
+721 
-732 FTGKYASEDGRLLIN
+732 
-747 DSKVLAFAAYGL
+747 
-759 EEYSIPEGITSTT
+759 
-772 GALGYYTSLPGLKK
+772 
-786 LVLPSTLTACTIQAA
+786 
-801 DLVELVCYSVNPPS
+801 
-815 PSWMWFLGMKMPKI
+815 
-829 ETIRVPAVSVDAY
+829 
-842 KSAEY
+842 
-847 WSDYADRI
+847 
-855 FPMEALQPRNEIWY
+855 NEIWY

-904 EEDLE
+904 EEDLV

-914 IFSFCKTLESV
+914 LFSFCKTLESV
-925 VFPEGVIVVN
+925 VFPEGVIVVK

-982 ATFAQCYKLPT
+982 ATFAQCYKLPS

-1010 CWAFESIRI
+1010 CDSFDSIYI
-1019 PETVTSL
+1019 PESVVSIE
-1026 GEGAFAECRGLKSV
+1026 EGAFVECDALKTV
-1040 TIPSGVTELPPSLFA
+1040 TIPSGVTEIAPSLFA

-1068 VTVIGDQVF
+1068 VTVIGDQAF

-1146 GCTSLGEVV
+1146 GCTSLGEVI
-1155 IPSTV
+1155 IPPTV
-1160 RGIGSYAFYCCDGIY
+1160 REIGTMAFIYCDGIY
-1175 AVYVMPAIPPTLGEE
+1175 AVYVMPAIPPALGEA
-1190 AFVSENE
+1190 AFVSEYD

-1219 GHRLKWL
+1219 GNRLKWL

>member
-33 RELFYACLEQPA
+33 RELFYASLEQPV

-125 VLTLTLPSEQMYAV
+125 VLTLTLPSEQVYAV

-245 FAGGLTVTVTGGKGD
+245 FAEGLTVTVTGGKGD
-260 RFTKTTERSITIT
+260 RFTKSTEKSITIT

-385 DITASFDT
+385 DITESFDT

-403 FRGTLTKSGTQY
+403 FRGTLTKSSTQY

-467 TCMEAAGQ
+467 TRIETDGQ
-475 PDNEI
+475 PD
-480 WYTSTDGKV
+480 
-489 VEPTNAGAFDANI
+489 
-502 ISNTYADGKGIL
+502 
-514 RFDKAITRIVAR
+514 
-526 TNSTSDNAAFGFCQT
+526 
-541 LLTLSI
+541 
-547 PASVREIG
+547 
-555 FCAFYACNN
+555 
-564 LSEISLPEYLDYC
+564 
-577 GNSIVSGSSIVVF
+577 
-590 RMPETKSILGNPTA
+590 
-604 GCASLQSFTGPYATA
+604 
-619 DGRGLVKDN
+619 
-628 VFIAFAPLGMKE
+628 
-640 YSVPDGITEIGSR
+640 
-653 AFEECRYIQK
+653 
-663 IELPSSVT
+663 
-671 KLNSNSFG
+671 
-679 GCLKLSDIVLPENLS
+679 
-694 EIQSQTFRYCSSLR
+694 
-708 TMDIPQSVFSLGN
+708 
-721 DVFEGCSSMVS
+721 
-732 FTGKYASEDGRLLIN
+732 
-747 DSKVLAFAAYGL
+747 
-759 EEYSIPEGITSTT
+759 
-772 GALGYYTSLPGLKK
+772 
-786 LVLPSTLTACTIQAA
+786 
-801 DLVELVCYSVNPPS
+801 
-815 PSWMWFLGMKMPKI
+815 
-829 ETIRVPAVSVDAY
+829 
-842 KSAEY
+842 
-847 WSDYADRI
+847 
-855 FPMEALQPRNEIWY
+855 NEIWY

-904 EEDLE
+904 EEDLV

-914 IFSFCKTLESV
+914 LFSFCKTLESV
-925 VFPEGVIVVN
+925 VFPEGVIAVN
-935 NAVFEYCEN
+935 NAVFEYCEY

-962 HDCFNLESVNIPE
+962 NKCFNLESVNIPE

-982 ATFAQCYKLPT
+982 ATFAQCYKLPS

-1010 CWAFESIRI
+1010 CDSFDSIYI
-1019 PETVTSL
+1019 PESVVSIE
-1026 GEGAFAECRGLKSV
+1026 GGAFVECDALKTV
-1040 TIPSGVTELPPSLFA
+1040 TIPSGVTEIAPSLFA
-1055 NCNSLTEVIIPEG
+1055 NCNSLTEVVIPEG
-1068 VTVIGDQVF
+1068 VTI
-1077 WYCGALKSARI
+1077 I
-1088 PSTVIS
+1088 
-1094 LGDSAFIC
+1094 GDSAFHYCKSLKSIHIPGRV
-1102 TSVESVTVPG
+1102 SSLGERAFIGSGLESVTVPG
-1112 GVSEIGQE
+1112 SVSGIGKE
-1120 CFAGCGSLSS
+1120 CFAVCESLSS
-1130 LVLEEGIQ
+1130 LVLEEGLM
-1138 VIGQHAFE
+1138 VIGEHAFE

-1160 RGIGSYAFYCCDGIY
+1160 REIGTMAFIYCDGIY
-1175 AVYVMPAIPPTLGEE
+1175 AVYVMPAIPPALGKA
-1190 AFVSENE
+1190 AFVSEYD

-1219 GHRLKWL
+1219 GNRLKWL